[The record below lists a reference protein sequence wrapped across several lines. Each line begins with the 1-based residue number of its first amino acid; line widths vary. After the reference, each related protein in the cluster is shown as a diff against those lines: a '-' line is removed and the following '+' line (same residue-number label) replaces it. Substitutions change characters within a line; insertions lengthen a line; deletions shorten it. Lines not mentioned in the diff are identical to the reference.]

1 MRDDTPRDSAA
12 SRDQAA
18 SQTASTAPVHSG
30 ETYSQW
36 TIVNVVFGHL
46 VEQGLHPTFGDH
58 GDPGEHAAKLLHALG
73 VTPTA
78 EGDARIRHD
87 VHEELA
93 QLRAVLMD
101 ER

>member
-1 MRDDTPRDSAA
+1 M
-12 SRDQAA
+12 
-18 SQTASTAPVHSG
+18 
-30 ETYSQW
+30 
-36 TIVNVVFGHL
+36 VNVVFGHL
-46 VEQGLHPTFGDH
+46 VEQGLHPTFGDN

-78 EGDARIRHD
+78 EGDARIQHD